1 MAEVTVPNDFGAQE
15 KKIYH
20 CFPFF
25 PICHEVMGSDAT
37 IFMFL
42 MLSFKPA
49 FSLPSCSEGII
60 ILTGGRVPAWGPA
73 CGQWWGQTWAHAPP
87 PPELTLHTLCCAR
100 AAAPLL
106 ITASRAG
113 WSTTVLGAPWDLSV
127 RMSAF
132 WPWTARGSLHQTDTC
147 RDVDMAGLSSSPYPS
162 AVTSRLP
169 LGFFSLRS
177 SGWDK
182 RLWCQT
188 AWACIPALPLTL
200 GYSASLCFPFFNV
213 NWG

>member
-20 CFPFF
+20 CFHFF

-60 ILTGGRVPAWGPA
+60 ILTGGRVPAWGPV
-73 CGQWWGQTWAHAPP
+73 CGQWWGQTWAHAHP
-87 PPELTLHTLCCAR
+87 PPELTLHTLCCTR

-106 ITASRAG
+106 LISGKTGRYHRC
-113 WSTTVLGAPWDLSV
+113 T
-127 RMSAF
+127 
-132 WPWTARGSLHQTDTC
+132 RGSLGHSRYKRQPFGLGLLEVVSTKLTHAEMSTWQVYPPRPIHQ
-147 RDVDMAGLSSSPYPS
+147 L
-162 AVTSRLP
+162 
-169 LGFFSLRS
+169 
-177 SGWDK
+177 
-182 RLWCQT
+182 
-188 AWACIPALPLTL
+188 
-200 GYSASLCFPFFNV
+200 
-213 NWG
+213 